1 MMRIAKGMPV
11 FCNGFKTNSCVG
23 CAAFGCGVH
32 SHIGENAAI
41 KIIGCRL
48 KRPSPPGK
56 IASRLTVTNRKG
68 RQRENKKERSE
79 GPLITVVA
87 SKLAAL
93 ALTVMISFFVFFS
106 AVSG

>member
-1 MMRIAKGMPV
+1 MMRIAKGMPA

-48 KRPSPPGK
+48 KRPSPPGLETDSDK
-56 IASRLTVTNRKG
+56 
-68 RQRENKKERSE
+68 QE
-79 GPLITVVA
+79 GQTE
-87 SKLAAL
+87 
-93 ALTVMISFFVFFS
+93 
-106 AVSG
+106 GE

>member
-1 MMRIAKGMPV
+1 MWVVPLLNAECI
-11 FCNGFKTNSCVG
+11 
-23 CAAFGCGVH
+23 
-32 SHIGENAAI
+32 HILGKNAAI